1 MVIIRRIVTYKIF
14 INKQLQHTIKCYNK
28 AGTVTVATCPSVPLT
43 ASSGSSRSM
52 RGRATRPLI
61 ARTGDHGVL
70 GPLSG
75 APLRSVSD
83 ANERYV
89 NMLLV
94 VGAD

>member
-1 MVIIRRIVTYKIF
+1 MLSQDICIYVYPPVR
-14 INKQLQHTIKCYNK
+14 L
-28 AGTVTVATCPSVPLT
+28 TVTCRYLVETATHIVATCPSVPLT
-43 ASSGSSRSM
+43 ASSGSSKSM
-52 RGRATRPLI
+52 RGRATRHLI

-75 APLRSVSD
+75 APLRSVSNAD
-83 ANERYV
+83 ERYV